1 MTAVAAALIHAAV
14 LTVLA
19 VVFTSLDGPTIGC
32 ICVMGAWTL
41 LEGHTQTGHD
51 STHDRPSQWL
61 GLALATVVVVGV
73 TSVQTGTLWGL
84 PWMVVGLAL
93 RVVSVRT
100 LGRAFVTSPQSL
112 CEPVKHGIYGVIR
125 HPSELGL
132 LLLLTGV
139 VWSTGSRW
147 SGCIVLVAAL
157 PLVLWRVHRE
167 DLWWS
172 TNGSAA
178 HANYVASRPA
188 FFPGLASRPSSQ
200 AATRE

>member
-1 MTAVAAALIHAAV
+1 MTAVAAAVLHAAV

-19 VVFTSLDGPTIGC
+19 VVFGSLDGSTAGC

-41 LEGHTQTGHD
+41 LEAHTQTGHD
-51 STHDRPSQWL
+51 ATQDWPSQWL
-61 GLALATVVVVGV
+61 GLAMATVVVVGV
-73 TSVQTGTLWGL
+73 TSIQTGTGWGI
-84 PWMVVGLAL
+84 PWMAAGLAL

-100 LGRAFVTSPQSL
+100 LGRAFVTTPQSL
-112 CEPVKHGIYGVIR
+112 TKPVTHGIYGVIR

-147 SGCIVLVAAL
+147 SAALVLAVAL

-167 DLWWS
+167 DHWWS
-172 TNGSAA
+172 TSGSPA

-188 FFPGLASRPSSQ
+188 FFPVWVSRSSQ
-200 AATRE
+200 AVLRE